1 MVSGSE
7 NFEAAANFWRTP
19 ANVQRRY
26 VTLPSGVLHYRIALP
41 EDTARFA
48 PAPQRVPL
56 LCIHLT
62 PNSGRVYARFIAAMG
77 RDRIAIAADTPGFGL
92 SPLRAGP
99 ISIDGHA
106 AALGELLD
114 HLAVTHD
121 LTRVDVMGYH
131 TGSKIALALARARP
145 QQVRRL
151 VLVSAP
157 VYTSAELAAQRAS
170 LGADGETP
178 RRDGARLQA
187 RWQGH
192 WAFKDPDADAWFVQR
207 EVAEG
212 LRAAAHAHHTYRAA
226 FDVQHAEEL
235 PRIAQPILL
244 LCPNDDLAVPT
255 RRAAALLRNGRFV
268 ELPNWAHG
276 FLDFHTDDAAALV
289 REFLDDRATEST
301 APVASSAQAVPS
313 MRTVAPTQVE
323 HGVRAQYHAGP
334 NGLLHYRR
342 ACDSNTAV
350 PLYLLHMSPNSSR
363 IFDALLVEMG
373 RDREVI
379 ALDTPGFGE
388 SDAPPAPPSIED
400 YAACVAH
407 LADTLGHSQIDV
419 LGYHTGAMTAI
430 ALAVARPKLL
440 RRVVQISCPVFT
452 ADERAAFRAEYRGRE
467 LRADGSHLVESWL
480 NLQRFYGP
488 AVPLEVLA
496 RNFAEGLRGGPF
508 APWGHRAAFDY
519 DLAAALPKVTQP
531 VLIVNP
537 ADDLAL
543 QTPRGLALLRDAR
556 LLELPAHAHG
566 FIDLITHD
574 FAGSLREFLG

>member
-1 MVSGSE
+1 MSGSE
-7 NFEAAANFWRTP
+7 NFEAAADFWRTP

-26 VTLPSGVLHYRIALP
+26 VALPSGVLHYRIALP
-41 EDTARFA
+41 A
-48 PAPQRVPL
+48 APQRVPL

-62 PNSGRVYARFIAAMG
+62 PNSSRVYARFIAVMG

-92 SPLRAGP
+92 SPLRAGD

-121 LTRVDVMGYH
+121 LMQTDVMGYH
-131 TGSKIALALARARP
+131 TGSKIALALARLRP
-145 QQVRRL
+145 QQIRRL

-157 VYTSAELAAQRAS
+157 VYTPAELAAQRAE
-170 LGADGETP
+170 LGASGEVP
-178 RRDGARLQA
+178 QRDGSHLRS

-192 WAFKDPDADAWFVQR
+192 WAFKDPAADAWFVQR

-212 LRAAAHAHHTYRAA
+212 LRSSAHAHHTYRAA

-235 PRIAQPILL
+235 PRVAQPLLL
-244 LCPNDDLAVPT
+244 LCPNDDLAIPT
-255 RRAAALLRNGRFV
+255 RRAAALIRNGRFV

-289 REFLDDRATEST
+289 REFLDDAASTPSARA
-301 APVASSAQAVPS
+301 VATPQ
-313 MRTVAPTQVE
+313 TVNARRVE
-323 HGVRAQYHAGP
+323 PRGPAHYHDGP
-334 NGLLHYRR
+334 YGLLHYRR
-342 ACDSNTAV
+342 VHGAAAMTSAP

-388 SDAPPAPPSIED
+388 SDAPSAPPSIED
-400 YAACVAH
+400 YARCVAH
-407 LADTLGHSQIDV
+407 LADALGHAQIDV
-419 LGYHTGAMTAI
+419 LGYHTGAMTVI
-430 ALAVARPKLL
+430 ALAVARPTLV

-452 ADERAAFRAEYRGRE
+452 AEERAAFRAEYRARE
-467 LRADGSHLVESWL
+467 LRADGSQLVDAWI
-480 NLQRFYGP
+480 NLQKFYGP

-519 DLAAALPKVTQP
+519 DLAAALPKVQQP
-531 VLIVNP
+531 VLVVNP
-537 ADDLAL
+537 ADDLAT
-543 QTPRGLALLRDAR
+543 QTPRGLPMLRDAR
-556 LLELPAHAHG
+556 LLDLPEHAHG
-566 FIDLITHD
+566 FIDLITVD
-574 FAGSLREFLG
+574 FARALRDFLG